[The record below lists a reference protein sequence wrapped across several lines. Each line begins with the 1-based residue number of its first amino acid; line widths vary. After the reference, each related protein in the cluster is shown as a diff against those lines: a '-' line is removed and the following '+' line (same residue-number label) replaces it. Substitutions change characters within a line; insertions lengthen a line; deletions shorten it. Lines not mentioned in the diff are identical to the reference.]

1 MANTRAIAAASAAIA
16 GLLRDRY
23 PRDDFGSSLE
33 VSLYQAKSFESPMGD
48 GFSVFLWRVGINANL
63 RALPPRRTPDGRRY
77 RASLPLDLYY
87 MITAW
92 ADDTERQQRMLG
104 WAMRALEDAGPLS
117 AAQLNQYV
125 AEDDT
130 FRPEEAVDVVC
141 DPLSLADQLTLWDRL
156 KKLPPSVNYVV
167 RMVLL
172 DSDVTLD
179 GGPPVQV
186 RDFDMAVLR

>member
-1 MANTRAIAAASAAIA
+1 
-16 GLLRDRY
+16 
-23 PRDDFGSSLE
+23 
-33 VSLYQAKSFESPMGD
+33 MGD
-48 GFSVFLWRVGINANL
+48 GFSVFLWRVGINATL

-77 RASLPLDLYY
+77 RPSLPLDLYY
-87 MITAW
+87 MVTAW

-167 RMVLL
+167 RMALL
-172 DSDVTLD
+172 DSDVELD
-179 GGPPVQV
+179 GGRPVQV

>member
-1 MANTRAIAAASAAIA
+1 MANTRAIAAASAAFA

-33 VSLYQAKSFESPMGD
+33 VSLYQAKNFENPMGD
-48 GFSVFLWRVGINANL
+48 GFSVFLWRVGINATL

-77 RASLPLDLYY
+77 RPSLPLDLYY
-87 MITAW
+87 MVTAW

-167 RMVLL
+167 RMALL
-172 DSDVTLD
+172 DSDVELD